1 LLGMLGLLAGYVGVW
16 MAFWLWRRHEDAQ
29 IKTLST
35 IGLLLVLMYLEFGL
49 TVSVF
54 GINVFRSVFVTLAVV
69 LLAFITVRSQFLKE
83 HP

>member
-1 LLGMLGLLAGYVGVW
+1 MLGLLAGYVGVW

-83 HP
+83 RP

>member
-1 LLGMLGLLAGYVGVW
+1 
-16 MAFWLWRRHEDAQ
+16 
-29 IKTLST
+29 
-35 IGLLLVLMYLEFGL
+35 MYLEFGL

-83 HP
+83 RP